1 MDLSSPPHSAAY
13 FGPERDFWWNE
24 DYLLLLAQRF
34 DLERVGSMLDI
45 GAGVGHWGML
55 LATVLPPDTSI
66 TGLERD
72 PRWVAEATRRA
83 AQGADSARF
92 RFDQGVAEALP
103 YEPGT
108 FDLVTC
114 QTVLMHVA
122 DPQAVIGEMVRVTKP
137 GGLVLAAEPNNRASF
152 LVDSSFNMQ
161 TPINARVEM
170 IRFLLVCERGKVMR
184 GEGNSSVGDLLP
196 GYFVAAGLTDIQTY
210 LNDRAVVMVPPYDE
224 AAQRAY
230 AAGMTEFAE
239 KGLWCWPREEAYEC
253 YVAGGGSE
261 GEFDQVWTR
270 LLEQLGN
277 EVSSINAG
285 ELHTAGGHIHY
296 IVGGRRA

>member
-13 FGPERDFWWNE
+13 FGAQRDFWWNE

-34 DLERVGSMLDI
+34 DLASVERVLDV

-55 LATVLPPDTSI
+55 LATVLPANASI
-66 TGLERD
+66 IGLERD
-72 PRWVAEATRRA
+72 PRWVEEATRRA
-83 AQGADSARF
+83 ARCADSARF

-103 YEPGT
+103 FEPET

-122 DPQAVIGEMVRVTKP
+122 DPQAVIREMMRVTKP

-152 LVDSSFNMQ
+152 LVDSSFNLQ
-161 TPINARVEM
+161 TPIDVRVEM
-170 IRFLLVCERGKVMR
+170 IRFLLVCERGKMLR
-184 GEGNSSVGDLLP
+184 GEGNSCVGDLLP
-196 GYFVAAGLTDIQTY
+196 GYFAAAGLTDIQTY
-210 LNDRAVVMVPPYDE
+210 INDRAGAMVPPYDE
-224 AAQRAY
+224 EAEHAY

-239 KGLWCWPREEAYEC
+239 KGLWCWPREEAYE
-253 YVAGGGSE
+253 YYLAGGGSE
-261 GEFDQVWTR
+261 TEFDQVWAR
-270 LLEQLGN
+270 LLEQLRS
-277 EVSSINAG
+277 EVRSINAG